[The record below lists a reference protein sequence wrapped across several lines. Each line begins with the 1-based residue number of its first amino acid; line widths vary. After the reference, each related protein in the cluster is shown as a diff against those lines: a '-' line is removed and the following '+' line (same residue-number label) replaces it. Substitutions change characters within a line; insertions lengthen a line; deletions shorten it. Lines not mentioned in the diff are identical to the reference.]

1 MAAFGIVPHST
12 PRRSSQSLDAK
23 RGGREDGQAGDAVAL
38 TGQRGQGA
46 GPACRLECWLL
57 RLAAWRAKGSSLVEK
72 GIMSFRPL
80 FFRFSP

>member
-1 MAAFGIVPHST
+1 MAAFGIVPHPT

-46 GPACRLECWLL
+46 GPAGWSAGFLGLQRGEP
-57 RLAAWRAKGSSLVEK
+57 RAP
-72 GIMSFRPL
+72 RW
-80 FFRFSP
+80 